1 MHQEQNLRVVARA
14 HRKRRAGT
22 HLQQLEVRQHTH
34 MTLNELQAV
43 DLRFT
48 GPLLY
53 PCVSAA
59 CPYPLRPPRT

>member
-48 GPLLY
+48 
-53 PCVSAA
+53 
-59 CPYPLRPPRT
+59 